1 MNPDK
6 IHIRYG
12 IIIAFVLIAYFL
24 IVKLFGLHE
33 NSWLRLVNGAIVGY
47 GVYAV
52 IRYRKLLEK
61 DKFQYYSGFKT
72 GIYAGFLATLIFV
85 AFMSVYMYHLDP
97 TFAENVMQG
106 WVSDYKQGPG
116 ILLFVMVV
124 EGFASTVVLTL
135 TFMQK
140 FKPSWNTKKSPQK
153 A

>member
-6 IHIRYG
+6 LHFRYG
-12 IIIAFVLIAYFL
+12 MVIAAILIAYFL
-24 IVKLFGLHE
+24 VLKLFGLHE
-33 NSWLRLVNGAIVGY
+33 NPWLRLINGAIVAY
-47 GVYAV
+47 GIYAV
-52 IRYRKLLEK
+52 IRYRRLLER

-72 GIYAGFLATLIFV
+72 GIYTGFLATLIFV
-85 AFMSVYMYHLDP
+85 GFMGLYMFHLD
-97 TFAENVMQG
+97 TGFAANVMKS
-106 WVSDYKQGPG
+106 WMSDYNQGPG
-116 ILLFVMVV
+116 ILLFVLVV